1 MPSVSACQDASMMF
15 GDTPVVVQARSPS
28 VKSTS
33 TRTTEPVSDRPG
45 VVALSSTRTL
55 KSVRWMR
62 ASAS

>member
-1 MPSVSACQDASMMF
+1 MMF